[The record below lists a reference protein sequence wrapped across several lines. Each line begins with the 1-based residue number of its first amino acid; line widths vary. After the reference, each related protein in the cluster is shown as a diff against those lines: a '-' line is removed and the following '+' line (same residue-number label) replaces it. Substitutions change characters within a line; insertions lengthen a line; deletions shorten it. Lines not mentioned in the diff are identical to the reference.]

1 MIKTAAIYLGSA
13 TGRSQIFSDTA
24 FSVGAELARMGIS
37 VVYGGA
43 CVGTMK
49 SLADGVLS
57 ESGEVIGVFPKGFK
71 GKKSYQAQLLLK
83 TLLRLLYGLSRLIE
97 VEDMSER
104 KKVMEKMSDCCIAL
118 PGSYGTLDELF
129 EYIVNHQLGFH
140 DKPVY
145 ILNLDGFYDPIIAMI
160 EKMKET
166 EFLKGYDQSFIHFP
180 TTVED
185 LLTAIKK

>member
-1 MIKTAAIYLGSA
+1 MIKTAAVYLGSA

-24 FSVGAELARMGIS
+24 FAIGAELAKRGIS
-37 VVYGGA
+37 IVYGGA
-43 CVGTMK
+43 CVGTMN
-49 SLADGVLS
+49 SLADGALS
-57 ESGEVIGVFPKGFK
+57 ENGEIIGVFPRGFK
-71 GKKSYQAQLLLK
+71 GKKSYQEK
-83 TLLRLLYGLSRLIE
+83 KVEVCHYGLSRLIE

-104 KKVMEKMSDCCIAL
+104 KKVMERMSDCCIAL

-185 LLTAIKK
+185 LLNEIKK

>member
-1 MIKTAAIYLGSA
+1 MIKTVAVYLGSA
-13 TGRSQIFSDTA
+13 IGRSQIFSDTA
-24 FSVGAELARMGIS
+24 FSLGAELAKKGIS

-43 CVGTMK
+43 CVGTMN
-49 SLADGVLS
+49 SLANGVLS
-57 ESGEVIGVFPKGFK
+57 EDGEIIGVFPRGFK
-71 GKKSYQAQLLLK
+71 GKKSYQEKKIEVCHQ
-83 TLLRLLYGLSRLIE
+83 GLTRLIE

-104 KKVMEKMSDCCIAL
+104 KKVMEQMSDCCIAL

-145 ILNLDGFYDPIIAMI
+145 ILNLEGFYDPVMEMI

-166 EFLKGYDQSFIHFP
+166 EFLKGYDQSFIFFCN
-180 TTVED
+180 TAEE
-185 LLTAIKK
+185 LLQKLQ